1 MDRYTTV
8 SYQILHHNLWISNVY
23 VIRNNGD
30 KWDPIFE
37 IRIKGYLNSVPLKC
51 LSLFILASKIPP
63 LNFILFSKCQFF
75 DNSATIFY
83 HPFSIHPLSIL
94 VDIYLFQRI
103 SYICSV
109 FPIKF
114 EKNDTFKRPRKSYR
128 FRGLFWLIF
137 GLLHDLFQ
145 VKCSKERIEILPE
158 YVQNYQFKSLSYV
171 PCAAGPI
178 FQRMIKRI

>member
-1 MDRYTTV
+1 MFA
-8 SYQILHHNLWISNVY
+8 L
-23 VIRNNGD
+23 
-30 KWDPIFE
+30 KC
-37 IRIKGYLNSVPLKC
+37 VPLKC
-51 LSLFILASKIPP
+51 LLFILASKIPP

-114 EKNDTFKRPRKSYR
+114 EKNDSFKRPRKSYR

-145 VKCSKERIEILPE
+145 VKCSKERIEIPPK
-158 YVQNYQFKSLSYV
+158 YFQNYQFAVICTGCRRANFSKNDRGFHTL
-171 PCAAGPI
+171 AI
-178 FQRMIKRI
+178 FVHEIAPMRAF